1 MAERWNKTDGKEPI
15 TKEQLQKIQQIAKS
29 IKYGSI
35 TLVFQDGV
43 LVQIEQNQKIRVR

>member
-1 MAERWNKTDGKEPI
+1 MAGEVKRDDAKGPI
-15 TKEQLQKIQQIAKS
+15 SEEQIEKIQNLAKS